1 MNRCA
6 LLPGPRLF
14 SGAIRVV
21 AALGQT
27 LTAEDAKNAC
37 SHCFTSLPFFLP
49 RGFVVDRYQIVANL
63 GEGTFAK
70 VIKAVNRQSGEVVA
84 IKKMK
89 QVSQIGSPAV
99 VAVVAPNH
107 TLLRCASI
115 CSHTSHGSSV

>member
-1 MNRCA
+1 MRTPSWATLVLRCN
-6 LLPGPRLF
+6 P
-14 SGAIRVV
+14 SV

-37 SHCFTSLPFFLP
+37 SHCFTSLPFFLS

-99 VAVVAPNH
+99 VAPNH

-115 CSHTSHGSSV
+115 CSHTSHGRSV